1 MGKLSAERQIGVI
14 WDSWRGAGGTF
25 DAAKQLEEEVE
36 EDVDEVER
44 AGGTFDAGKQ
54 VGQQLLSSRNL
65 LSISRFWQL
74 WL

>member
-36 EDVDEVER
+36 EEEELEEVER
-44 AGGTFDAGKQ
+44 GRWD
-54 VGQQLLSSRNL
+54 
-65 LSISRFWQL
+65 I
-74 WL
+74 